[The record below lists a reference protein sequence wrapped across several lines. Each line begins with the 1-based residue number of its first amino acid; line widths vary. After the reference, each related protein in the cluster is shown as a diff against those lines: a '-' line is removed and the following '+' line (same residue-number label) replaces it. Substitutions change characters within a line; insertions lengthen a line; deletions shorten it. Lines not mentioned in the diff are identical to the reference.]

1 MSDLPK
7 RRLLDEIG
15 SSPTFVADGCSLTGD
30 LETRGPL
37 VVCGAVR
44 GDGKIGGALR
54 MSAQS
59 AWHGE
64 IHAEHAIIAGH
75 ITGKLV
81 VTEKLEIGSTA
92 VIRADVSARSIAIA
106 RGAVIQG
113 EVMVTSGADV
123 VQFEEK
129 RTGS

>member
-1 MSDLPK
+1 MSELPK

-15 SSPTFVADGCSLTGD
+15 SSPTFVADGCRLTGD
-30 LETRGPL
+30 LETNGPL

-44 GDGKIGGALR
+44 GDGKIAGALR
-54 MSAQS
+54 MSAQA
-59 AWHGE
+59 AWDGE
-64 IHAEHAIIAGH
+64 IHAQHAIIAGK

-81 VTEKLEIGSTA
+81 VAEKLEIGSTA

-113 EVMVTSGADV
+113 EVMVTSGAEV